1 MARTNPTLRRRQ
13 LASRLREMRRS
24 SGMTVEQVAQELLCS
39 PAKIS
44 RMETGQRG
52 ASQRDVR
59 DLCRIYGVTGERTI
73 SELMTLAR
81 EARMPGLRQEYGDL
95 GGNLN
100 TYLDFEDAAAKI
112 YEFQTAFIPSL
123 LQTEEYARALIRGM
137 RPLISSEMLDRRVDA
152 RIKRQ
157 GKLLESEPPTYWALM
172 DEAALLRRVG
182 TAETMRAQLDR
193 VLELAD
199 LPHVTVQVI
208 PFRGGAYMCSDN
220 PFVFL
225 QTRDPTAPR
234 VVYLELLT
242 RGEYLEKPEELT
254 VYEEALDRIRA
265 AALSPQEST
274 DRITLARDD
283 FANQVTGR
291 T

>member
-1 MARTNPTLRRRQ
+1 
-13 LASRLREMRRS
+13 
-24 SGMTVEQVAQELLCS
+24 MTVEQVAQELLCS

-52 ASQRDVR
+52 VNQRDVR
-59 DLCRIYGVTGERTI
+59 DLCRIYGVTDDRTV
-73 SELMTLAR
+73 SELMALAR

-100 TYLDFEDAAAKI
+100 TYLDFEDAATSI
-112 YEFQTAFIPSL
+112 SEFQTAFIPSL
-123 LQTEEYARALIRGM
+123 LQTEDYARALIRGM
-137 RPLISSEMLDRRVDA
+137 RPLISPEMLDRRVDA

-157 GKLLESEPPTYWALM
+157 SRLMASDPPTYWALM

-182 TAETMRAQLDR
+182 NAETMRAQLDR
-193 VLELAD
+193 VLELGD
-199 LPHVTVQVI
+199 LPRVTVQVI

-225 QTRDPTAPR
+225 RTRDPTAPR

-242 RGEYLEKPEELT
+242 RGEYLEKPEELA
-254 VYEEALDRIRA
+254 VYEEAIDRIRA
-265 AALSPQEST
+265 AALSPGESLE
-274 DRITLARDD
+274 RIALARDE
-283 FANQVTGR
+283 FATQVTGR
-291 T
+291 TSAASETLS